1 LALSSKYKSEFLAN
15 MSHELRTPLNSL
27 LILSK
32 LLLENEPRNLND
44 KQLEFARTIHT
55 AGADLLQLISDIL
68 DLSKIEAGKM
78 EILPD
83 LVGLADVQAY
93 VTRTFD
99 PIAADKGLGFQ
110 IDADPTLPTAIL
122 TDEQRLEQILR
133 NLLSN
138 AFKFTE
144 KGGVTLRVRRLADE
158 RISFA
163 VLDTGVGI
171 PPEKL
176 QVIFEA

>member
-1 LALSSKYKSEFLAN
+1 
-15 MSHELRTPLNSL
+15 
-27 LILSK
+27 
-32 LLLENEPRNLND
+32 
-44 KQLEFARTIHT
+44 
-55 AGADLLQLISDIL
+55 
-68 DLSKIEAGKM
+68 M

-99 PIAADKGLGFQ
+99 PIAADKGLRFQ
-110 IDADPTLPTAIL
+110 IDADPALPATIV

-144 KGGVTLRVRRLADE
+144 TGGVTLSRRAAAPSE
-158 RISFA
+158 RIAFA
-163 VLDTGVGI
+163 VPT
-171 PPEKL
+171 PASASPRTSCR
-176 QVIFEA
+176 